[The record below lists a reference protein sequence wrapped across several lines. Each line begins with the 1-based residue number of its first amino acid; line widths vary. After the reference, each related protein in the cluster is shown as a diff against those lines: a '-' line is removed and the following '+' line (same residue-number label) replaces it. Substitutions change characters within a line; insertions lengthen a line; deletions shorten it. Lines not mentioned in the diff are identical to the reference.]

1 MEAADVGEDQTVPS
15 TSRSRLRRGLVA
27 AALALLVVLGLAGPA
42 GADPAKPTNYR
53 SHVTSVKPT
62 SSIIAVKVVGGD
74 GFLDVDVQ
82 PGHEVV
88 VSGYDGEPY
97 LRLSKDGTVEENQN
111 SPATYLNRNR
121 YATTPVPA
129 ALQGKSLPPAAWLKV
144 GSGGHYAWH
153 DHRIHFMGKDPSA
166 VPGLAQGRPVV
177 WAGGVPMTVDG
188 KKLVVHGEYR
198 LLKAPNPL
206 PWLAIAAIGTMLIV
220 VVGRRRPVLVAAIAL
235 LIGGVAALWV
245 GVEQNRAIP
254 PGAGATALTVI
265 LPVVAIVAALVAI
278 ARWSTP
284 VGVIAA
290 LASAATTGG
299 WVLTRYSV
307 LTKAVLPTNLSPNAD
322 RLGTTIA
329 LATAI
334 GGAILTVRSGGLS
347 LPRLED
353 ADTAD
358 AADAD
363 PGPAATASPPA

>member
-1 MEAADVGEDQTVPS
+1 
-15 TSRSRLRRGLVA
+15 LVA
-27 AALALLVVLGLAGPA
+27 AGVVVLALAALAGPA
-42 GADPAKPTNYR
+42 GADPARPTNYR
-53 SHVTSVKPT
+53 SHVTRVVPDSPH
-62 SSIIAVKVVGGD
+62 IDVKVVGGD
-74 GFLDVDVQ
+74 GFLDVRVDR
-82 PGHEVV
+82 GHEVV
-88 VSGYDGEPY
+88 VQGYDGEPY
-97 LRLSKDGTVEENQN
+97 LRFLRDGTVQENQS

-121 YATTPVPA
+121 YATTPVPP
-129 ALQGKSLPPAAWLKV
+129 ALQGDTLPPPAWEKV
-144 GSGGHYAWH
+144 GSGGHFAWH

-166 VPGLAQGRPVV
+166 VAGLDEGRPVV

-188 KKLVVHGEYR
+188 KKVVVHGEYR
-198 LLKAPNPL
+198 LLDAPSPL
-206 PWLAIAAIGTMLIV
+206 PWLGIAAAGTVLLVLI
-220 VVGRRRPVLVAAIAL
+220 GRRRPVLVAGVAL
-235 LIGGVAALWV
+235 LVGGALALWV
-245 GVEQNRAIP
+245 GIEQNRAIP

-265 LPVVAIVAALVAI
+265 LPAIAVVTAALAV

-307 LTKAVLPTNLSPNAD
+307 LFKAVLPTNLAASTD
-322 RLGTTIA
+322 RLGTSIA

-353 ADTAD
+353 SDGE
-358 AADAD
+358 

>member
-1 MEAADVGEDQTVPS
+1 MI
-15 TSRSRLRRGLVA
+15 RRGLAA
-27 AALALLVVLGLAGPA
+27 AALVLLTLLGLAGPA

-53 SHVTSVKPT
+53 SHVTSVTPA

-74 GFLDVDVQ
+74 GFLDVDVA
-82 PGHEVV
+82 PGHAVV
-88 VSGYDGEPY
+88 VTGYDGEPY
-97 LRLSKDGTVEENQN
+97 LRFLKDGTVEENQN

-129 ALQGKSLPPAAWLKV
+129 ALQGKQLPPPAWQKV
-144 GSGGHYAWH
+144 GSGSHYAWH

-166 VPGLAQGRPVV
+166 VAGLAQGRPVV

-188 KKLVVHGEYR
+188 KKVVVHGEYR
-198 LLKAPNPL
+198 LLSAPSPL
-206 PWLAIAAIGTMLIV
+206 PWLAIAAVGTVLIV
-220 VVGRRRPVLVAAIAL
+220 LVGRRRPVLVAGIAL
-235 LIGGVAALWV
+235 LVGGIAALWV
-245 GVEQNRAIP
+245 GIEQNRAIP

-265 LPVVAIVAALVAI
+265 LPVIAVVAAVVAIV
-278 ARWSTP
+278 RWSTP

-299 WVLTRYSV
+299 WVLTRYTV

-322 RLGTTIA
+322 RLGTSIA
-329 LATAI
+329 LATAL

-353 ADTAD
+353 TDPAD
-358 AADAD
+358 ATGTD